1 MPLDANLM
9 LFSLFGGVYL
19 LLYGIRL
26 SGEGMQRAAGN
37 QLRRILGT
45 LTQKPVVGLLVG
57 AGVTAVLQS
66 SGATTVML
74 VSLVGAGLMTLRQ
87 AIGVILGAD
96 VGTTITVQ
104 LIAFKVLDYAILL
117 VGLGLAIMF
126 SFRRSAYRHLGE
138 AILGFGFI
146 FLAMKIMIDGMAPL
160 RQSLLFQEILLNLVD
175 MPLLTVLV
183 AAVLTALVASSAA
196 TIGLAITL
204 ALQGLMPLPVGLAI
218 VLGANLGTCATA
230 LVSALGTT
238 PEARRVAI
246 THTLFKLIGVLAL
259 FPFLPP
265 LTSLTALTAGDVP
278 RQIANFHTL
287 FNVALAVVFLPFTGP
302 FAKLVTRLVP
312 ESKKV
317 GDPMQ
322 PRYLDE
328 SVLDTPALALGQAT
342 RETLRMADLVQE
354 MFRDAMSVFRTNDLA
369 LAEELQ
375 ARDDVVDRL
384 EEHIKHYLTRLTE
397 QELTPEQSKRE
408 VSLLFMIQDLE
419 NIGDIVDK
427 NLMELAKKKIASR
440 LEFSAEGAKDIEHL
454 TRLVAE
460 NLNLAVAAYATQ
472 DADLAQKLLRHK
484 LNITRAE
491 RELKQAHI
499 RRLHDGVK
507 ESMDTS
513 AIHLDVLSNL
523 ERINSHATNIAFVV
537 LGEL

>member
-1 MPLDANLM
+1 MDANLM

-26 SGEGMQRAAGN
+26 SGDGMQRAAGSR
-37 QLRRILGT
+37 LRQILGT
-45 LTQKPVVGLLVG
+45 LTQHPVVGLLVG
-57 AGVTAVLQS
+57 AGITAVLQS
-66 SGATTVML
+66 SSATTVML

-104 LIAFKVLDYAILL
+104 LIAFKILDYAILL

-146 FLAMKIMIDGMAPL
+146 FLSMKIMIEGMAPL
-160 RQSLLFQEILLNLVD
+160 RQSPLFQQILLNLSD
-175 MPLLTVLV
+175 MPLLTVLTS
-183 AAVLTALVASSAA
+183 AVLTALVHSSAA

-218 VLGANLGTCATA
+218 VLGSNLGTCATA

-246 THTLFKLIGVLAL
+246 AHTLFKLIGVLAT
-259 FPFLPP
+259 FPFLP
-265 LTSLTALTAGDVP
+265 LLGGVITMTADDVP

-287 FNVALAVVFLPFTGP
+287 FNVALAVGFLPFTGP
-302 FAKLVTRLVP
+302 FANLVTRLVP
-312 ESKKV
+312 ESKKA

-354 MFRDAMSVFRTNDLA
+354 MFRDAMTVFRNNDPA

-397 QELTPEQSKRE
+397 QGLVPEQSKRE

-427 NLMELAKKKIASR
+427 NLMELAKKKMANR
-440 LEFSAEGAKDIEHL
+440 LEFSTEGAKDIEHL

-484 LNITRAE
+484 QNIIRIE

-499 RRLHDGVK
+499 RRLHEGVK

-523 ERINSHATNIAFVV
+523 ERINSHATNMAFVV

>member
-1 MPLDANLM
+1 MDANLM

>member
-26 SGEGMQRAAGN
+26 AGDGMQRAAGN
-37 QLRRILGT
+37 QLRQILGT
-45 LTQKPVVGLLVG
+45 LTKHRVSGLLVG
-57 AGVTAVLQS
+57 AGLAAVLQS
-66 SGATTVML
+66 SGATTVMM
-74 VSLVGAGLMTLRQ
+74 VSLVGAGLMSLRQ
-87 AIGVILGAD
+87 AISVILGAD
-96 VGTTITVQ
+96 IGTTITVQ
-104 LIAFKVLDYAILL
+104 LIAFRILDYAVLL

-126 SFRRSAYRHLGE
+126 GFRRSSYRHLGE
-138 AILGFGFI
+138 GILGFGFI
-146 FLAMKIMIDGMAPL
+146 FLAMKIMIDSMAPL
-160 RQSLLFQEILLNLVD
+160 RQSPLFQEILLNLVG
-175 MPLLTVLV
+175 MPLLTLLV
-183 AAVLTALVASSAA
+183 SAALTALVASSAA

-204 ALQGLMPLPVGLAI
+204 ALQGLMPLPVGMAI

-230 LVSALGTT
+230 LVSSLGTA

-246 THTLFKLIGVLAL
+246 AHTLIKSVGVLAL
-259 FPFLPP
+259 LPFLQP
-265 LTSLTALTAGDVP
+265 LSGLVGLTAGDVP
-278 RQIANFHTL
+278 RQVANFHTL
-287 FNVALAVVFLPFTGP
+287 FNLALAVAFLPFTGP
-302 FAKLVTRLVP
+302 FANLVAGLVP
-312 ESKKV
+312 DVKKA

-322 PRYLDE
+322 PRYLDDT
-328 SVLDTPALALGQAT
+328 VLDTPPLALGQAT

-354 MFRDAMSVFRTNDLA
+354 MFRDAMTVFRSNDLA

-375 ARDDVVDRL
+375 TRDDVVDRL
-384 EEHIKHYLTRLTE
+384 EEHIKHYLTRLSE
-397 QELTPEQSKRE
+397 QSLAPEQSKRE

-427 NLMELAKKKIASR
+427 NLMELAKKKIANR
-440 LEFSAEGAKDIEHL
+440 LEFSPDGARDIEQL
-454 TRLVAE
+454 NKLVAE
-460 NLNLAVAAYATQ
+460 NLNLAVSAYATQ

-484 LNITRAE
+484 LNITRIE

-499 RRLHDGVK
+499 RRLHEGVK

-537 LGEL
+537 LGEV